1 MSVEHWE
8 NYYGSGQLATCPTGP
23 DGGYDQELRTAW
35 EEFFSPLPDGARLLD
50 IGTGNGAV
58 LAIAVEHAARLGR
71 SWQLHG
77 SDLANIDPRRD
88 VADGQRRFA
97 GVVFHPRVA
106 SEQLPFACELDAVCG
121 QYALEYAE
129 HGAVLAEIARVLR
142 PGGRAQ
148 FIAHHADSVILR
160 NARASLAECAQVLE
174 EWRVFARLREWL
186 CSDGADV
193 LQREQAAQGLQ
204 QLVRTLK
211 AATQAAA
218 PGAPGGGL
226 ILRAA
231 LDAVHQLLLLRTRLG
246 PDAMDAEISLAEQQV
261 LASRQRLQ
269 DLCGRAL
276 DEPAVEAMLQQARA
290 AGLVALAPL
299 PQFHART
306 QLVGWRLQLGKA
318 AGTGAA

>member
-35 EEFFSPLPDGARLLD
+35 EEFFSPLPDGAQLLD

-58 LAIAVEHAARLGR
+58 IAIAVELAARLGR

-88 VADGQRRFA
+88 VPDGQRRFA

-106 SEQLPFACELDAVCG
+106 SEALPFGCELDAVCG
-121 QYALEYAE
+121 QYALEYTE
-129 HGAVLAEIARVLR
+129 HGAALAEIARVLR

-160 NARASLAECAQVLE
+160 NARASLAECAQVLD
-174 EWRVFARLREWL
+174 EWQVFARLREWL
-186 CSDGADV
+186 CSDGAQAD
-193 LQREQAAQGLQ
+193 QREQAALGLQ
-204 QLVRTLK
+204 QLVRMLK
-211 AATQAAA
+211 AAAAQAAA
-218 PGAPGGGL
+218 PGEPGGGL

-231 LDAVHQLLLLRTRLG
+231 LDAVHQLLMLRTRLG
-246 PDAMDAEISLAEQQV
+246 PDAMGAEIDLAQQQV

-276 DEPAVEAMLQQARA
+276 DEAAVQALLQQAQA
-290 AGLVALAPL
+290 QGLVALAPQ

-306 QLVGWRLQLGKA
+306 QLVGWRLQLDKP
-318 AGTGAA
+318 AGAPA